1 MLYLYPAVID
11 KSALLKLTI
20 TLYYVPSTRESCIYY
35 RTLVL
40 RTPKNR
46 WFLVKLFNVEIIQ
59 KKEALYGFMWE
70 PLFSDSLMFLYPAP
84 ES

>member
-20 TLYYVPSTRESCIYY
+20 TFYYVPSTRESCIYY

-40 RTPKNR
+40 RTPRNN
-46 WFLVKLFNVEIIQ
+46 L
-59 KKEALYGFMWE
+59 
-70 PLFSDSLMFLYPAP
+70 P
-84 ES
+84 ETLPHT